1 MTREEI
7 IEEVKADL
15 FRNPSST
22 FGISVLLITFT
33 SLIPAMVV
41 TGFLG
46 GFLSFLREMNFSV
59 LIMIAATGGAIGL
72 ALFHPKPGYRPLGF
86 IPGVTLGVGIF
97 VCTITYV
104 RFREHLFNIEL
115 AVPLLVGAAPGFI
128 LYYYLVRSKA
138 LEDAQMGRR
147 LVSTSE
153 MPAQEDSLP
162 TA

>member
-22 FGISVLLITFT
+22 LGISVLLITFT

-46 GFLSFLREMNFSV
+46 GFLSFLRELNFSV
-59 LIMIAATGGAIGL
+59 LIVLAAAGGAIGL
-72 ALFHPKPGYRPLGF
+72 SLFHPKPGYRPLGF
-86 IPGVTLGVGIF
+86 IPGLTLGVGIF
-97 VCTITYV
+97 ICTITYV
-104 RFREHLFNIEL
+104 KFREHIFNIEL
-115 AVPLLVGAAPGFI
+115 VIPLLVGAAPGFI

-138 LEDAQMGRR
+138 LEDALTGQS
-147 LVSTSE
+147 LVGASE
-153 MPAQEDSLP
+153 RSAQKDSLP
-162 TA
+162 TL